1 VQLIGINDFRKRY
14 FVSGH
19 APTSATVRKWIECG
33 NIRGRKIGKLYYVDI
48 DAWKHATGLDP
59 LADKILDEFSR

>member
-1 VQLIGINDFRKRY
+1 MQLISISEFRTRY

-19 APTSATVRKWIECG
+19 APSAATVRKWIESG
-33 NIRGRKIGKLYYVDI
+33 DLRGRKIGKLYYVDI

-59 LADKILDEFSR
+59 LADMILDEFGR